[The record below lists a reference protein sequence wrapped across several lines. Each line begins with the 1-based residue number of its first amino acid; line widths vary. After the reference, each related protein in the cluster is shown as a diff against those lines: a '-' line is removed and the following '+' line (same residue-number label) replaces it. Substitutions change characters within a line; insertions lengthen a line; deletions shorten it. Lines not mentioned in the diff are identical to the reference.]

1 MIKEN
6 FSLLGIED
14 FVNFMFIELEGKQL
28 ESNYLSLEGFNF
40 YIIII
45 FFISLFFNEI
55 IWIFFFLVL
64 YIAK

>member
-6 FSLLGIED
+6 FFLLGIED

-55 IWIFFFLVL
+55 I
-64 YIAK
+64 

>member
-45 FFISLFFNEI
+45 FFISFFFNEI

>member
-28 ESNYLSLEGFNF
+28 ESNYLSLERFNF

-55 IWIFFFLVL
+55 I
-64 YIAK
+64 